1 MRPVF
6 ARLLLPALVLPVL
19 ALPVLAQAPAQM
31 APQAAPRP
39 ALQAQFLPRAEAAKV
54 LVGDDYFHLLHTPE
68 LRAKTG
74 LPLAGM
80 TDDQARDAAR
90 AFYADSAKDF
100 TPEERAGLQAILDHA
115 APEIAAKLPLMARTP
130 FRFIKAGVEGGLPH
144 TRGACIVLAP
154 RVVAALARIAA
165 EQPAALD
172 RAASLLVH
180 EQTHVLEREHPEV
193 FASLFTEIFG
203 FRRLASVP
211 DAPSLA
217 ERRVVNP
224 DGPDLGW
231 AFPIHD
237 GPKVRWIRPDL
248 QLAQLEHPRMPQDFQ
263 EVAVDL
269 VETDGAFALDLDAGG
284 QPKVENLQALKA
296 YEDAFAGVGEDFH
309 PHEIA
314 AVLLSGWVTGTGS
327 PAQAPLQART
337 AAWAGQHLR

>member
-1 MRPVF
+1 MRPVL
-6 ARLLLPALVLPVL
+6 ARHLILSAL
-19 ALPVLAQAPAQM
+19 ALPLAAQVAAPA
-31 APQAAPRP
+31 RP
-39 ALQAQFLPRAEAAKV
+39 ALQAQFLSKAEAAKV
-54 LVGDDYFHLLHTPE
+54 LVADDYFHLLHTPE

-74 LPLAGM
+74 LALAGM
-80 TDDQARDAAR
+80 TDDQARAAAK
-90 AFYADSAKDF
+90 AFYAASAGDF

-130 FRFIKAGVEGGLPH
+130 FTFIKAGVEGGLPH
-144 TRGACIVLAP
+144 TRGTCIVLAP
-154 RVVAALARIAA
+154 RVVAALSRIATL
-165 EQPAALD
+165 QPAALD
-172 RAASLLVH
+172 RAASLFVH
-180 EQTHVLEREHPEV
+180 EQTHVLERAHPEI
-193 FASLFTEIFG
+193 FASLFTEVFG
-203 FRRLASVP
+203 FRRLASTP

-231 AFPIHD
+231 AFPIPD
-237 GPKVRWIRPDL
+237 GTTVRWIRPDL

-269 VETDGAFALDLDAGG
+269 VEKDGAFALDLDAQG
-284 QPKVENLQALKA
+284 QPKIENLQALKA

-327 PAQAPLQART
+327 PAQAGLQART